1 MFITLEEAKKHL
13 NIDSDFTE
21 DDTYITNLINVAEIA
36 VFKHIDDNDVIET
49 EEDGEGNETQTIPS
63 PLKQAMLLLI
73 GTMYANRE
81 PVSYTSTSE
90 VPLSYNYLLSLFK
103 HY

>member
-73 GTMYANRE
+73 GAMYANRE